1 EGDWNARVT
10 AALQAYYEWMP
21 VRPVD
26 VNNRRDNHRGFA
38 YGALAD
44 LLMLEER
51 INARSEQL
59 TTSVHNTVFGPGFAT
74 TDPGYGDPSR
84 TLLG

>member
-1 EGDWNARVT
+1 QHPLVAIWDDHETANNSWKGGAENHQPATEGDWNARVT

-38 YGALAD
+38 YGDLAD

-51 INARSEQL
+51 
-59 TTSVHNTVFGPGFAT
+59 
-74 TDPGYGDPSR
+74 
-84 TLLG
+84 